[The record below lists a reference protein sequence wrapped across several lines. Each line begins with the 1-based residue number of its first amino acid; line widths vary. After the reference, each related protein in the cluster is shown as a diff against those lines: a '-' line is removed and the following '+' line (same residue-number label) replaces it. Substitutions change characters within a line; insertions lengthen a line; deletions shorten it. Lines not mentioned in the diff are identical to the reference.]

1 MNYAKVDGH
10 PNLIRDLRTNAIINT
25 DTVELANY
33 DNTLSIIEK
42 REGKLK
48 DIENQVDELKS
59 SIEEIKTLLRR
70 ALDGPR

>member
-33 DNTLSIIEK
+33 DNTVSIIEK